1 VRVLISDNSVL
12 VNLRNGDLLE
22 TAFGL
27 PWTFAVPDLL
37 ADAEIYPQ
45 ELQELSALGL
55 QVVELDPN
63 GIAAAQQLQ
72 ANKRRL
78 SLVDCFSLTL
88 AEINGWCL
96 LTDDRLLRK
105 TAQEARVDMH
115 GSLWVVEAMA
125 IYQLRGS
132 DALCEG
138 VGRMVAHPTA
148 RLPAAQVNA
157 LLQRLCTGQL
167 NEL

>member
-12 VNLRNGDLLE
+12 VNLRNGGLLE

-45 ELQELSALGL
+45 ELRQLSALGL

-63 GIAAAQQLQ
+63 GITAAQQLQ

-88 AEINGWCL
+88 AEIDGWCL
-96 LTDDRLLRK
+96 QSGPPTPKDSSSGWGGHAWFPL
-105 TAQEARVDMH
+105 
-115 GSLWVVEAMA
+115 GC
-125 IYQLRGS
+125 RG
-132 DALCEG
+132 D
-138 VGRMVAHPTA
+138 GRTPTP
-148 RLPAAQVNA
+148 R
-157 LLQRLCTGQL
+157 
-167 NEL
+167 